1 MGVIKDK
8 LYIEFH
14 SESVFE
20 YKYLKAKA
28 REFDCV
34 IKTNFLANDI
44 PKEKMHYTCIACRTI
59 DSVINFDKKNHPQ
72 VYLEECKYRAK
83 KHKCLDL

>member
-34 IKTNFLANDI
+34 IKTNFLANVYQ
-44 PKEKMHYTCIACRTI
+44 KKKCIILALLAELLI
-59 DSVINFDKKNHPQ
+59 
-72 VYLEECKYRAK
+72 L
-83 KHKCLDL
+83 L